1 MIDLEMYL
9 LDVQSIAITYP
20 EWLPAICLRC
30 VASKRS

>member
-9 LDVQSIAITYP
+9 LDAQFIVITYP
-20 EWLPAICLRC
+20 EWLPVICLRC